1 MGVSVESIINWP
13 VQLCSCCLSRNHLRL
28 TAGQQSRTK
37 SDKVGQ
43 SQNFKKFSQE
53 LKAMKLRSLHEG
65 TGRPCSPAVGCIRHV
80 HLARNV

>member
-1 MGVSVESIINWP
+1 M
-13 VQLCSCCLSRNHLRL
+13 QLLPFS
-28 TAGQQSRTK
+28 QSLALNCRTTK
-37 SDKVGQ
+37 SDKVGE